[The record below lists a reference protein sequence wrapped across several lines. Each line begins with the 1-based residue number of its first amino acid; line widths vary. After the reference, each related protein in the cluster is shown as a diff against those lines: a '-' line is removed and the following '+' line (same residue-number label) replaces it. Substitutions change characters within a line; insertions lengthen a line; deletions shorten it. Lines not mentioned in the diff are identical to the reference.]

1 MRIVDLF
8 SGAGGL
14 TFGFY
19 YNRENNT
26 FVRNE
31 NCNIIFA
38 NEYDHAAAE
47 SFRINFP
54 DINMINQDIVI
65 AGIWFFPNTIIY
77 LLFAKHSAWIVG

>member
-31 NCNIIFA
+31 NCNIIL
-38 NEYDHAAAE
+38 
-47 SFRINFP
+47 RM
-54 DINMINQDIVI
+54 NMIMRQQNRFVLISRI
-65 AGIWFFPNTIIY
+65 LI
-77 LLFAKHSAWIVG
+77 

>member
-19 YNRENNT
+19 NNRENNT

-38 NEYDHAAAE
+38 NEYDHAAAV
-47 SFRINFP
+47 SFRIN
-54 DINMINQDIVI
+54 
-65 AGIWFFPNTIIY
+65 
-77 LLFAKHSAWIVG
+77 L

>member
-47 SFRINFP
+47 SFVLISRIL
-54 DINMINQDIVI
+54 I
-65 AGIWFFPNTIIY
+65 
-77 LLFAKHSAWIVG
+77 